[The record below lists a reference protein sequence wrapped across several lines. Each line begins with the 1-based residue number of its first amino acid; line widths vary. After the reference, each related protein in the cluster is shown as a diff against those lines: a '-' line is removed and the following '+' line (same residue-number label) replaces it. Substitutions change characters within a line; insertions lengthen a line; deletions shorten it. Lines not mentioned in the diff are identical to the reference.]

1 MSKTPSI
8 SEVRQLLSAICGLRD
23 IGKIAYAAEHS
34 PEFEKVLA
42 ALIAD
47 AEQAL
52 LNCDAMDALVVRNVY
67 TLYRSRLDD
76 MFRQAMSKVEVARN
90 SLLSNAELCEF
101 EHRRI
106 VAGRCPW
113 CGRYLIS
120 GKPETSFRAEPSK

>member
-8 SEVRQLLSAICGLRD
+8 SDVRQLLSAICALRD

-42 ALIAD
+42 ALVAD

-52 LNCDAMDALVVRNVY
+52 LNCDAMDALVVRNAY
-67 TLYRSRLDD
+67 PLYRSRLADII
-76 MFRQAMSKVEVARN
+76 RQAMSKVELAEN

-113 CGRYLIS
+113 CGRYVIS
-120 GKPETSFRAEPSK
+120 GMAENVVWD